1 VSDAKVTRE
10 GLEGVQPG
18 REARSWSQGGDGR
31 DGGDEGRGEGK
42 RPRRRREGDQFS
54 SYYGKPIINLPVWEE
69 RDIAGYLFAGGLA
82 GASSILA
89 AGGEL
94 SRRPRLARRCK
105 LCASGALGVSLVALV
120 HDLGRPER
128 FINMLRTFKPTSP
141 MSVGSWLLGV
151 YGPLNAAALLSDVL
165 GLAPRS
171 GRAASVAAGA
181 LGAGVASYTGALI
194 ANTAVPAWH
203 GGHRELPFVFVGS
216 AAGAGAGFALIA
228 APAAESAPAR
238 RMAVL
243 GATGELVAEHLMERR
258 LGMVAEALHEGKAG
272 KRLKAAKALTI
283 VGALGAATLAPRSR
297 AAAWLSGAALLSG
310 SALTR
315 FGLFEAG
322 MASARDPKYTVE
334 PQRERLAAE
343 AMASSHSAEPRG

>member
-1 VSDAKVTRE
+1 MSDSDGTVH
-10 GLEGVQPG
+10 
-18 REARSWSQGGDGR
+18 GGS
-31 DGGDEGRGEGK
+31 DEGRREGK
-42 RPRRRREGDQFS
+42 HRRRRDSARFS
-54 SYYGKPIINLPVWEE
+54 SYYGKPIINPPVWEE
-69 RDIAGYLFAGGLA
+69 RDIAGYLFTGGLA
-82 GASSILA
+82 GATSILA
-89 AGGEL
+89 AGGDL
-94 SRRPRLARRCK
+94 SRRPRMARRSK

-151 YGPLNAAALLSDVL
+151 YGPLNAVALLSDML
-165 GLAPRS
+165 GRAPRT
-171 GRAASVAAGA
+171 GRAASVAAGT
-181 LGAGVASYTGALI
+181 LGAGVASYTAALI

-216 AAGAGAGFALIA
+216 AASAGAGFALIA
-228 APAAESAPAR
+228 APLVETGPAR

-243 GATGELVAEHLMERR
+243 GASGELVAERLLERR
-258 LGMVAEALHEGKAG
+258 LGMVAETLHEGTAG
-272 KRLKAAKALTI
+272 KRLKAAKALTAL
-283 VGALGAATLAPRSR
+283 GALGAATLASRTRS
-297 AAAWLSGAALLSG
+297 AAVLSGAALLTG

-343 AMASSHSAEPRG
+343 RTLKA

>member
-1 VSDAKVTRE
+1 MSDAQVTRD
-10 GLEGVQPG
+10 GLEGVRPG
-18 REARSWSQGGDGR
+18 REASLNGGE
-31 DGGDEGRGEGK
+31 GGGRGVGAHRGGGE
-42 RPRRRREGDQFS
+42 RRRRRDGDQFS
-54 SYYGKPIINLPVWEE
+54 SYYGRPIINPPVWDE
-69 RDIAGYLFAGGLA
+69 RNIAGYLFAGGLA
-82 GASSILA
+82 GASSMLA

-94 SRRPRLARRCK
+94 TRRPRLARRCK
-105 LCASGALGVSLVALV
+105 LCASAALGASFVALV

-128 FINMLRTFKPTSP
+128 FLNMLRTFKPTSP

-165 GLAPRS
+165 GVAPRA
-171 GRAASVAAGA
+171 GRAASVGAGA

-216 AAGAGAGFALIA
+216 AASAGAGFALIA
-228 APAAESAPAR
+228 TPALESGPAR

-243 GATGELVAEHLMERR
+243 GASGELLAEQLMERR
-258 LGMVAEALHEGKAG
+258 LGMVAEALHEGRAG
-272 KRLKAAKALTI
+272 KRLKAARTLTAL
-283 VGALGAATLAPRSR
+283 GALGAATLASRSR
-297 AAAWLSGAALLSG
+297 SAALLSGAALLTG

-322 MASARDPKYTVE
+322 MASARDPRYTVE
-334 PQRERLAAE
+334 PQRERLAASGR
-343 AMASSHSAEPRG
+343 AG

>member
-1 VSDAKVTRE
+1 VSEAEVTRE
-10 GLEGVQPG
+10 GLQGVRPG
-18 REARSWSQGGDGR
+18 REARTWSQSDGGGRNGGRHGGGGRGDGR
-31 DGGDEGRGEGK
+31 
-42 RPRRRREGDQFS
+42 RRRRGRDDDQFT

-94 SRRPRLARRCK
+94 SGRPRLARRCK
-105 LCASGALGVSLVALV
+105 LCASAALGASLVALV
-120 HDLGRPER
+120 HDLGRPGR
-128 FINMLRTFKPTSP
+128 FVNMLRVFKPTSP

-151 YGPLNAAALLSDVL
+151 YGPLNGAAAASDVL
-165 GLAPRS
+165 GIAPRA
-171 GRAASVAAGA
+171 GRAASIGAGA

-216 AAGAGAGFALIA
+216 AASAAAGFALIA
-228 APAAESAPAR
+228 APAGEAAPAR

-243 GATGELVAEHLMERR
+243 GATGELAAEQLMERR

-272 KRLKAAKALTI
+272 KRLKAAKALTAA
-283 VGALGAATLAPRSR
+283 GAIGAAAGARRSR
-297 AAAWLSGAALLSG
+297 ALAALSGAALLAG

-334 PQRERLAAE
+334 PQRERLRAASDG
-343 AMASSHSAEPRG
+343 AAY

>member
-1 VSDAKVTRE
+1 MSEAEVTRT
-10 GLEGVQPG
+10 GLEGVRPG
-18 REARSWSQGGDGR
+18 REAQSWSHGDGAAR
-31 DGGDEGRGEGK
+31 NPSQRRG
-42 RPRRRREGDQFS
+42 RRRRDGDQFS
-54 SYYGKPIINLPVWEE
+54 SYYGKPIINLPVWRE

-94 SRRPRLARRCK
+94 SGRPRLARRSK
-105 LCASGALGVSLVALV
+105 LCASLALAASFVALV

-128 FINMLRTFKPTSP
+128 FINMLRVFKPTSP

-151 YGPLNAAALLSDVL
+151 YGPLNGAAMLSDVFAR
-165 GLAPRS
+165 APRA
-171 GRAASVAAGA
+171 GRAASLGAGL

-216 AAGAGAGFALIA
+216 AASAGAGFALIA
-228 APAAESAPAR
+228 SPRVESAPAR

-243 GATGELVAEHLMERR
+243 GASGELVAEQLMERR
-258 LGMVAEALHEGKAG
+258 LGMVAQALHDGKAG
-272 KRLKAAKALTI
+272 KRLRAAKALSAA
-283 VGALGAATLAPRSR
+283 GALGAATLASRSR
-297 AAAWLSGAALLSG
+297 AGAVLSGAALLGG
-310 SALTR
+310 SALMR

-334 PQRERLAAE
+334 PQRERLKE
-343 AMASSHSAEPRG
+343 AHSG